1 MKDQANLPNQKEA
14 VDYYYNHEATRQLM
28 REAHEAQAAYTAD
41 LAGRAAA
48 ALAGFARR
56 IGSVFE
62 AVTESASRAAYYR
75 DLSALSDWELVD
87 RGIGRGEIH
96 YFVDRCFDKPALAA
110 NNGHDR
116 NKLAA

>member
-48 ALAGFARR
+48 A
-56 IGSVFE
+56 
-62 AVTESASRAAYYR
+62 RAP
-75 DLSALSDWELVD
+75 W
-87 RGIGRGEIH
+87 
-96 YFVDRCFDKPALAA
+96 
-110 NNGHDR
+110 
-116 NKLAA
+116 